1 MGMSKLLKSQ
11 LAKIEWLKLAKTSL
25 NLLDSKSKK
34 RIILATLALSCLA
47 ILDVI
52 AIGLVGLLSLM
63 TLEGISTGDSSNKV
77 ATVLRLLNIEDL
89 TFQAQASVLAA
100 LIAICFIGRILISIL
115 VTKKML
121 TFLSHRSVGISK
133 NLINIVLQR
142 DAAEVK
148 AISRSSI
155 SYGLTEGVDRIVVG
169 VIGSVMNIGSDFT
182 LIAVLIISLNFIDL
196 TLGITSVIFFGFIGV
211 AIYIRQGNV
220 SAKLGKTLSIKRIQI
235 SDRLFGIIDS
245 LREVHLRGALQSS
258 ISNITDL
265 RSSQSQAWAQMSFQP
280 FMAKYYLEIGMV
292 IGAIVVGGV
301 QFLTHDAKHAVGYLS
316 LFLAAGVRIIP
327 SILRLH
333 SSLISIRSSSGVASV
348 TLELL
353 GLPTIQRSNSSI
365 KRYPD
370 SSPGIQ
376 FSQVSFNYENNLNFA
391 LIDLNINIEK
401 NKFTAIVGPSGSGKS
416 TIFDLALGFSS
427 PKTGLVSIEGAIPID
442 FIEKNP
448 GVIALV
454 PQQVHISK
462 DSLRQNLLLGYDGK
476 VDDEDLY
483 QLLESLELSDLINSL
498 PEGLD
503 SELGEF
509 GSRLSGGQKQRIG
522 IARAVCTSP
531 KYLFLDEATSS
542 LDAATENVIMKFLG
556 NMKSKMTIVV
566 IAHRLT
572 TVQAADQVIY
582 VENGQLLASG
592 TFNEVRAR
600 VPNFELQAGL
610 MGIK

>member
-1 MGMSKLLKSQ
+1 MSKLLKSQ

-25 NLLDSKSKK
+25 NLLDSQSKQ
-34 RIILATLALSCLA
+34 RILLATVALSCLA
-47 ILDVI
+47 IVDVF

-63 TLEGISTGDSSNKV
+63 TLEGISPGDSSNKV
-77 ATVLRLLNIEDL
+77 ANFLSLLKIQDL
-89 TFQAQASVLAA
+89 SFQAQASVLAA
-100 LIAICFIGRILISIL
+100 LIAVCFIGRILISIL
-115 VTKKML
+115 VTRKML
-121 TFLSHRSVGISK
+121 TFLSYRSVGISK
-133 NLINIVLQR
+133 KLIDIVLHRKASQ
-142 DAAEVK
+142 VK
-148 AISRSSI
+148 SVSRSGV

-182 LIAVLIISLNFIDL
+182 LIAVLIISLNFIDF
-196 TLGITSVIFFGFIGV
+196 TLGLTSVIFFGMIGV

-220 SAKLGKTLSIKRIQI
+220 SAKLGKTLSTKRIQI
-235 SDRLFGIIDS
+235 SDRLFGVIDS
-245 LREVHLRGALQSS
+245 LREVQLRGTLQNR
-258 ISNITDL
+258 ISKITDL

-292 IGAIVVGGV
+292 IGAIVIGGL

-353 GLPTIQRSNSSI
+353 NLSTIDT
-365 KRYPD
+365 KRF
-370 SSPGIQ
+370 SPHENQDFSRGIR
-376 FSQVSFNYENNLNFA
+376 FAQVSFYHDDNVDFA
-391 LIDLNINIEK
+391 LRSLNLEIEQG
-401 NKFTAIVGPSGSGKS
+401 KFTALVGPSGSGKS
-416 TIFDLALGFSS
+416 TIFDLALGFLS
-427 PKTGLVSIEGAIPID
+427 PKDGEVTIEGALPTD
-442 FIEKNP
+442 FITKHP

-462 DSLRQNLLLGYDGK
+462 DSLRENLLLGYNGK
-476 VDDEDLY
+476 VDDDYLY

-498 PEGLD
+498 PKGLD

-531 KYLFLDEATSS
+531 RYLFLDEATSS

-582 VENGQLLASG
+582 VEAGQLLSSG
-592 TFNEVRAR
+592 TFNEVRAK
-600 VPNFELQAGL
+600 VPNFEIQAGL

>member
-1 MGMSKLLKSQ
+1 MSKLLKST
-11 LAKIEWLKLAKTSL
+11 LARVEWLKLAKTSL
-25 NLLDSKSKK
+25 NLLDKTSKT
-34 RIILATLALSCLA
+34 RIVVATLALSCLA
-47 ILDVI
+47 IVDVI

-63 TLEGISTGDSSNKV
+63 TLEGISPGKSSNKV
-77 ATVLRLLNIEDL
+77 ADVLRFLNIDTL
-89 TFQAQASVLAA
+89 TFQVQASVLAT
-100 LIAICFIGRILISIL
+100 LIALCFIGRILISIL

-121 TFLSHRSVGISK
+121 IFLSHRSVGISR
-133 NLINIVLQR
+133 NLMNIILQR
-142 DAAEVK
+142 DAGEVK

-182 LIAVLIISLNFIDL
+182 LIVILIISLNFIDL
-196 TLGITSVIFFGFIGV
+196 TLGITSVIFFGVIGV

-220 SAKLGKTLSIKRIQI
+220 SARLGRTLSAKRLEI
-235 SDRLFGIIDS
+235 SDNLFGVIDAI
-245 LREVHLRGALQSS
+245 REVHLRGTMQSS
-258 ISNITDL
+258 ISKITDL
-265 RSSQSQAWAQMSFQP
+265 RASQSQAWAQMSFQP

-292 IGAIVVGGV
+292 IGAIVIGGV

-333 SSLISIRSSSGVASV
+333 SSLINIRSSSGVAAV

-353 GLPTIQRSNSSI
+353 SLPSI
-365 KRYPD
+365 KRDESQIQEDIAPF
-370 SSPGIQ
+370 SGIR
-376 FSQVSFNYENNLNFA
+376 FSNVSFKYENNPEFA
-391 LIDLNINIEK
+391 LNDLNISIEK

-427 PKTGLVSIEGAIPID
+427 PKNGIVSVEGKHPID
-442 FIEKNP
+442 FISENP
-448 GVIALV
+448 GVISLV
-454 PQQVHISK
+454 PQQVNISK
-462 DSLRQNLLLGYDGK
+462 DSLRNNLLLGYEGNIS
-476 VDDEDLY
+476 DEKLH
-483 QLLESLELSDLINSL
+483 QLLESLELSDLFNSL
-498 PEGLD
+498 PNGFD

-522 IARAVCTSP
+522 IARAVCTTP

-542 LDAATENVIMKFLG
+542 LDAGTENVIMKFLSS
-556 NMKSKMTIVV
+556 MKSKMTIVV

-582 VENGQLLASG
+582 VENGKVLSCG
-592 TFNEVRAR
+592 TFDEVREK

>member
-1 MGMSKLLKSQ
+1 MRKRLRSQ
-11 LAKIEWLKLAKTSL
+11 LAKIEWLKLAKISL
-25 NLLDSKSKK
+25 NLLDIKSKK
-34 RIILATLALSCLA
+34 RVILATLALSCLA

-63 TLEGISTGDSSNKV
+63 TLEGISSGDSSNKV
-77 ATVLRLLNIEDL
+77 ATVLRLLRIQDL
-89 TFQAQASVLAA
+89 TFQAQASVLAT
-100 LIAICFIGRILISIL
+100 LIAICFIGRILFSIL

-121 TFLSHRSVGISK
+121 AFLSHRSVGISK

-155 SYGLTEGVDRIVVG
+155 NYGLTEGVDRIVVG
-169 VIGSVMNIGSDFT
+169 VIGAAMNIGADFT
-182 LIAVLIISLNFIDL
+182 LIALLIISLNFIDL
-196 TLGITSVIFFGFIGV
+196 TLGVTSVIFFGFIGIV
-211 AIYIRQGNV
+211 IYVRQGNV
-220 SAKLGKTLSIKRIQI
+220 SAKLGKVLSTKRIQI
-235 SDRLFGIIDS
+235 SDQLFGIIDS
-245 LREVHLRGALQSS
+245 LREVHLRGALPSS
-258 ISNITDL
+258 ITKVTNL
-265 RSSQSQAWAQMSFQP
+265 RFAQSQTWAQMSFQP
-280 FMAKYYLEIGMV
+280 FMAKYFLEIGMV
-292 IGAIVVGGV
+292 LGAIVIGGV

-333 SSLISIRSSSGVASV
+333 SSLINIRSSSGVASV

-353 GLPTIQRSNSSI
+353 SLQTFIRSDSPILGDLDPSS
-365 KRYPD
+365 
-370 SSPGIQ
+370 GIR
-376 FSQVSFNYENNLNFA
+376 FSNVSFNYENNSNFA
-391 LIDLNINIEK
+391 LNNLSFEIEK

-427 PKTGLVSIEGAIPID
+427 PKDGLVTIENAHPID
-442 FIEKNP
+442 FIKEHP
-448 GVIALV
+448 GVISLV
-454 PQQVHISK
+454 PQQVYVSK
-462 DSLRQNLLLGYDGK
+462 DSLRQNLVLGYDGK

-556 NMKSKMTIVV
+556 NMKSKMSIVV

-582 VENGQLLASG
+582 LENGQLLSSG

>member
-1 MGMSKLLKSQ
+1 MSKLLKSQ
-11 LAKIEWLKLAKTSL
+11 LAKIEWLRLAKTSL
-25 NLLDSKSKK
+25 NLLDGKSKK
-34 RIILATLALSCLA
+34 RILLATLALSCLA
-47 ILDVI
+47 IVDVI

-63 TLEGISTGDSSNKV
+63 TLEGISPGNPSNKV
-77 ATVLRLLNIEDL
+77 ANILRLLNIQSL
-89 TFQAQASVLAA
+89 TFQNQAAVLAA
-100 LIAICFIGRILISIL
+100 LIAVCFIGRILISIS

-121 TFLSHRSVGISK
+121 TFLSLRSVEISRK
-133 NLINIVLQR
+133 LMNIVLQR
-142 DAAEVK
+142 DAGEVK
-148 AISRSSI
+148 AISRNNI

-169 VIGSVMNIGSDFT
+169 GIGSVINIGADFT
-182 LIAVLIISLNFIDL
+182 LIAVLITSLIFIDFA
-196 TLGITSVIFFGFIGV
+196 LGVTAVIFFGLIGV
-211 AIYIRQGNV
+211 AIYVRQGKV
-220 SAKLGKTLSIKRIQI
+220 SAKLGKTLTTKRIEI
-235 SDRLFGIIDS
+235 SDRLFGVIDS
-245 LREVHLRGALQSS
+245 LREVHLRGTLRRS
-258 ISNITDL
+258 ISEISDL

-292 IGAIVVGGV
+292 IGAVLVGGV

-333 SSLISIRSSSGVASV
+333 SSLIVIRSSSGVASV
-348 TLELL
+348 TFELL
-353 GLPTIQRSNSSI
+353 SLPTNNKSDLSLRRNLDSI
-365 KRYPD
+365 
-370 SSPGIQ
+370 PGIQ
-376 FSQVSFNYENNLNFA
+376 FSQVSFGYENNADFA
-391 LIDLNINIEK
+391 LSNLNIVIEK

-427 PKTGLVSIEGAIPID
+427 PKNGFVAIEDIHPVD
-442 FIEKNP
+442 FIAKHP

-476 VDDEDLY
+476 VDDEVLY
-483 QLLESLELSDLINSL
+483 QLLESLELSDLISSL

-522 IARAVCTSP
+522 IARAVCTTP

-542 LDAATENVIMKFLG
+542 LDAATENVIMKFLA

-582 VENGQLLASG
+582 VENGQVLSSG

-600 VPNFELQAGL
+600 VPNFEIQAGL
-610 MGIK
+610 LGIK

>member
-1 MGMSKLLKSQ
+1 MSKPLKSQ
-11 LAKIEWLKLAKTSL
+11 LAKIEWLRLAKTSL
-25 NLLDSKSKK
+25 NLLDGRSKK

-47 ILDVI
+47 IVDVI
-52 AIGLVGLLSLM
+52 AIGLVGLFSLM
-63 TLEGISTGDSSNKV
+63 TLEGISPGNPSNKV
-77 ATVLRLLNIEDL
+77 ANILRLLNIQSL
-89 TFQAQASVLAA
+89 TFQTQAAVLAA

-121 TFLSHRSVGISK
+121 TFLSLRSVEISRK
-133 NLINIVLQR
+133 LMNIVLQR
-142 DAAEVK
+142 DAGEVK
-148 AISRSSI
+148 AISRTSI

-169 VIGSVMNIGSDFT
+169 VIGSVINIGADFT
-182 LIAVLIISLNFIDL
+182 LITVLITSLIFIDFA
-196 TLGITSVIFFGFIGV
+196 LGVTSVIFFGLIGV
-211 AIYIRQGNV
+211 VIYVRQGKV
-220 SAKLGKTLSIKRIQI
+220 SAKLGKTLTTKKIEI
-235 SDRLFGIIDS
+235 SDRLFGVIDS
-245 LREVHLRGALQSS
+245 LREVHLRGTLRRS
-258 ISNITDL
+258 ISEISDL

-292 IGAIVVGGV
+292 IGAVLVGGV
-301 QFLTHDAKHAVGYLS
+301 QFLTHDAKHAVSYLS

-327 SILRLH
+327 SILRLN
-333 SSLISIRSSSGVASV
+333 SSLIVIRSSSGVASV
-348 TLELL
+348 TFELL
-353 GLPTIQRSNSSI
+353 SLPTYDKLDLSQ
-365 KRYPD
+365 KRNLD
-370 SSPGIQ
+370 LFPGIQ
-376 FSQVSFNYENNLNFA
+376 LSQVTFAYENNADFAVNNLNMV
-391 LIDLNINIEK
+391 IER

-427 PKTGLVSIEGAIPID
+427 PKNGLVTIEGAHPIN
-442 FIEKNP
+442 FIAEHP

-476 VDDEDLY
+476 VDDEVLY
-483 QLLESLELSDLINSL
+483 QLLESLELSDLISSL
-498 PEGLD
+498 PEGLN

-542 LDAATENVIMKFLG
+542 LDAATENVIMKFLA
-556 NMKSKMTIVV
+556 NMKSKMTIAV

-582 VENGQLLASG
+582 VENGQVISSG

-610 MGIK
+610 LGIK

>member
-1 MGMSKLLKSQ
+1 MSKNKNSRFT
-11 LAKIEWLKLAKTSL
+11 KIEWLKLAKTSL
-25 NLLDSKSKK
+25 NLLDEKSKK
-34 RIILATLALSCLA
+34 RILVATIALSCLA
-47 ILDVI
+47 IVDVI

-63 TLEGISTGDSSNKV
+63 TLEGISPGNSSNKV
-77 ATVLRLLNIEDL
+77 ADVLRVLNIEEL
-89 TFQAQASVLAA
+89 TFQAQALVLAL
-100 LIAICFIGRILISIL
+100 LIALCFIGRILISIL

-121 TFLSHRSVGISK
+121 TFLSLRSVGISK
-133 NLINIVLQR
+133 KLMNIILQR
-142 DAAEVK
+142 DAGEVK

-155 SYGLTEGVDRIVVG
+155 NYGLTEGVDRIVVG

-182 LIAVLIISLNFIDL
+182 LIAILIISLNFIDF
-196 TLGITSVIFFGFIGV
+196 TLGITSVIFFGLIGI
-211 AIYIRQGNV
+211 AIYVRQGNV
-220 SAKLGKTLSIKRIQI
+220 SARLGKTLSEKRMEI
-235 SDRLFGIIDS
+235 SDQLFGVIDTI
-245 LREVHLRGALQSS
+245 REVHLRGTLQSS
-258 ISNITDL
+258 VTNITSL
-265 RSSQSQAWAQMSFQP
+265 RASQSQAWAQMSFQP

-292 IGAIVVGGV
+292 LGAIVVGGV

-333 SSLISIRSSSGVASV
+333 SSLINIRSSSGVAAV

-353 GLPTIQRSNSSI
+353 SLPSAISSGSQVQI
-365 KRYPD
+365 KIE
-370 SSPGIQ
+370 SSPGIR
-376 FSQVSFNYENNLNFA
+376 FSSVFFEYDNNAEFSLN
-391 LIDLNINIEK
+391 DLNIGIER
-401 NKFTAIVGPSGSGKS
+401 NKFTALVGPSGSGKS

-427 PKTGLVSIEGAIPID
+427 PKNGSVTIEGALPSD
-442 FIEKNP
+442 FIREHP
-448 GVIALV
+448 GVISLV
-454 PQQVHISK
+454 PQQVNISK
-462 DSLRQNLLLGYDGK
+462 DTLRQNLLLGYDGH
-476 VDDEDLY
+476 VNDEDLY
-483 QLLESLELSDLINSL
+483 NLLESLELSDLVNSL
-498 PEGLD
+498 PSGLD

-542 LDAATENVIMKFLG
+542 LDAATENVIMKFLA

-582 VENGQLLASG
+582 VESG
-592 TFNEVRAR
+592 EVLSSGSFNEVREK

>member
-1 MGMSKLLKSQ
+1 MSKIQKSQ
-11 LAKIEWLKLAKTSL
+11 IAKIEWLKLAKISL
-25 NLLDSKSKK
+25 NLLDEKSKN
-34 RIILATLALSCLA
+34 RIIVATLALSCLA
-47 ILDVI
+47 IIDVI

-63 TLEGISTGDSSNKV
+63 TLEGISPGNSSNKV
-77 ATVLRLLNIEDL
+77 ADVLRILNIEDL
-89 TFQAQASVLAA
+89 TFQAQASVIAI
-100 LIAICFIGRILISIL
+100 LIAFCFIGRILISIL

-121 TFLSHRSVGISK
+121 KFLSLRSVGISK
-133 NLINIVLQR
+133 KLINIILQR
-142 DAAEVK
+142 DAGEIK
-148 AISRSSI
+148 AISRSNI
-155 SYGLTEGVDRIVVG
+155 NYGLTEGVDRIVVG

-182 LIAVLIISLNFIDL
+182 LIAILIVSLNFIDL
-196 TLGITSVIFFGFIGV
+196 TLGITSVIFFGLIGV

-220 SAKLGKTLSIKRIQI
+220 SARLGKTLSARRMEI
-235 SDRLFGIIDS
+235 SDHLFGVIDS
-245 LREVHLRGALQSS
+245 IREVHLRGTLQSS
-258 ISNITDL
+258 ISKITEL
-265 RSSQSQAWAQMSFQP
+265 RASQSQAWAQMSFQP

-333 SSLISIRSSSGVASV
+333 SSLINIRSSSGVAAI

-353 GLPTIQRSNSSI
+353 SLPAINRAGALVPENIDSFSGIRFSN
-365 KRYPD
+365 
-370 SSPGIQ
+370 
-376 FSQVSFNYENNLNFA
+376 VSFEYENNAEFVLSDVS
-391 LIDLNINIEK
+391 IDIEQ

-427 PKTGLVSIEGAIPID
+427 PKNGLVTVEGKQPID
-442 FIEKNP
+442 FITEHP
-448 GVIALV
+448 GAISLV
-454 PQQVHISK
+454 PQQVNISK
-462 DSLRQNLLLGYDGK
+462 DSLRQNLLLGYEGNINDGN
-476 VDDEDLY
+476 LY

-498 PEGLD
+498 PHGLD

-522 IARAVCTSP
+522 IARAVCTTP

-542 LDAATENVIMKFLG
+542 LDAATENVIMKFLAS
-556 NMKSKMTIVV
+556 MKSKMTIVV

-582 VENGQLLASG
+582 VESGKVLSAG
-592 TFNEVRAR
+592 TFNEVREK